1 MTTTT
6 TSGPTSFKRTG
17 SAPSKPTDPPADRP
31 AASSGWRLG
40 IASGFVGFV
49 GAQGGRARTYAAP
62 SSRHA
67 AGAMMIASL
76 ANLWHRERE
85 KCRIG
90 R

>member
-49 GAQGGRARTYAAP
+49 GAQGGQAGAHIRRTVVPARRRGDDDRVARQLVAQRARE
-62 SSRHA
+62 
-67 AGAMMIASL
+67 ASD
-76 ANLWHRERE
+76 R
-85 KCRIG
+85 
-90 R
+90 